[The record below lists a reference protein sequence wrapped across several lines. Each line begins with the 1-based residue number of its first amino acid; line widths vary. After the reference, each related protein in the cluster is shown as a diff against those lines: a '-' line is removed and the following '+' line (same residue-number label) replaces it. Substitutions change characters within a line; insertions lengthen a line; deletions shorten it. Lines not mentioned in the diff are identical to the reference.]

1 MDIRFALNHM
11 TVARASFVQLLDM
24 AAALGCVGVE
34 VRNDL
39 DQPLFDGM
47 SPADAGAMVRDK
59 GLRILS
65 VAEVTRFN
73 EWSSHK
79 STEARALVKVA
90 HAAGA
95 EAISLIPRNDNG
107 GMNNGERQANLRVAL
122 RELIPM
128 LRDAGLKGL
137 VEPLGF
143 ETCAL
148 RDKQEALTA
157 FETLEAGETLA
168 LIHDTFH
175 HHLAGDG
182 PLFANKTGLV
192 HISGVSDPRV
202 ATRDMTDAQR
212 GLVGAADRLGN
223 IDQLRDLLTAGYAGP
238 VSFEAFAPDVHAIN
252 DPIPAIRASM
262 DFMRTS
268 LTANAA

>member
-1 MDIRFALNHM
+1 MDIHFALNHM
-11 TVARASFVQLLDM
+11 TVPRISYVAFLNM
-24 AAALGCVGVE
+24 AKALGCIGVE

-39 DQPLFDGM
+39 AQPLFDGLA
-47 SPADAGAMVRDK
+47 PADAGAMARDM

-73 EWSSHK
+73 EWSSQK
-79 STEARALVKVA
+79 SAEARDLTRIARD
-90 HAAGA
+90 AGA

-128 LRDAGLKGL
+128 LRDHGLRGL

-143 ETCAL
+143 ESCAL

-157 FETLEAGETLA
+157 FDTLGSDDTLA

-175 HHLAGDG
+175 HQLAGG
-182 PLFANKTGLV
+182 GSLFAAQTGLV
-192 HISGVSDPRV
+192 HISGVTDPDV
-202 ATRDMTDAQR
+202 ATRNLTDAQR
-212 GLVGAADRLGN
+212 GLVGAKDRLGN
-223 IDQLRDLLTAGYAGP
+223 IDQLRALLDGGYRGP
-238 VSFEAFAPDVHAIN
+238 VSFEAFAPDVHAIT

-262 DFMRTS
+262 DFIATS